1 MQVKAELV
9 DRISKEGN
17 PYTAVEITIT
27 DNIKKLLFLKPAE
40 LELLK
45 IKLEESSLK
54 EFSY

>member
-17 PYTAVEITIT
+17 AYTAVEITIT

-45 IKLEESSLK
+45 IKLEESSVN
-54 EFSY
+54 EFNY